1 MSFKIPAWRRELKR
15 LALATIKTVVG
26 PEAIAINVVTNRVY
40 TSNSGENSVSDQRAA
55 GAVVDR
61 AAFG

>member
-40 TSNSGENSVSDQRAA
+40 TSNSGENSVSDQRASY
-55 GAVVDR
+55 AVVDR